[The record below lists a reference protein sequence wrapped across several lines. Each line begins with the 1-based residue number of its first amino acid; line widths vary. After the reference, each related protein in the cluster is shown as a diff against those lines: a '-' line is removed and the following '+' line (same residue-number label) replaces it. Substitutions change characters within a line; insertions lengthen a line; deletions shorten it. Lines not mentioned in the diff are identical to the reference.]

1 VKYSLFIAC
10 AFFSATSF
18 CLSETRLGN
27 YFFGFGING
36 IEHSRSYWEKDNN
49 GTTWTPQERNMEG
62 FSFEMSLNIPLSDS
76 FDLNLGVSRSD
87 FSDDNVSDHLNQANA
102 DLIFRYNRIMRESG
116 FLLPFVGIGVQ
127 YSSYKIGNWNSDQ
140 KFNSVHI
147 SNKEKFHLKVQTGAE
162 LYLNDEITL
171 TPSMSYVNRLFLD
184 AHNDFIF
191 DVSLT
196 WLATRRN
203 ALSLAFSKYVDS
215 KASSIGLEYLH
226 SWK

>member
-1 VKYSLFIAC
+1 MKYSLFIAC

-102 DLIFRYNRIMRESG
+102 DLIFRYNRIKRESG
-116 FLLPFVGIGVQ
+116 FLLPFAGIGLQ
-127 YSSYKIGNWNSDQ
+127 YSSYKQDSIH
-140 KFNSVHI
+140 FT
-147 SNKEKFHLKVQTGAE
+147 NKEKFHLKVQTGAE

-191 DVSLT
+191 DVSLS

>member
-62 FSFEMSLNIPLSDS
+62 FSFEMSLNIPLSNS

-102 DLIFRYNRIMRESG
+102 DLIFRYNRIKRESG
-116 FLLPFVGIGVQ
+116 FLLPFAGIGLQ
-127 YSSYKIGNWNSDQ
+127 YSSYKQDSIH
-140 KFNSVHI
+140 FT
-147 SNKEKFHLKVQTGAE
+147 NKEKFHLKVQTGAE

>member
-1 VKYSLFIAC
+1 
-10 AFFSATSF
+10 
-18 CLSETRLGN
+18 
-27 YFFGFGING
+27 
-36 IEHSRSYWEKDNN
+36 
-49 GTTWTPQERNMEG
+49 MEG

-87 FSDDNVSDHLNQANA
+87 FGDDNVSDHLNQANA
-102 DLIFRYNRIMRESG
+102 DLIFRYNRIKRETR
-116 FLLPFVGIGVQ
+116 FLLPFAGVGLQ
-127 YSSYKIGNWNSDQ
+127 YSSYRKD
-140 KFNSVHI
+140 SVHFTH
-147 SNKEKFHLKVQTGAE
+147 KEKFHLKVQTGTE

-171 TPSMSYVNRLFLD
+171 TPSLSYVNRLFLD

-215 KASSIGLEYLH
+215 QASSIGLEYLH

>member
-1 VKYSLFIAC
+1 
-10 AFFSATSF
+10 
-18 CLSETRLGN
+18 
-27 YFFGFGING
+27 
-36 IEHSRSYWEKDNN
+36 
-49 GTTWTPQERNMEG
+49 MEG

-116 FLLPFVGIGVQ
+116 FLLPFAGIGLQ
-127 YSSYKIGNWNSDQ
+127 YSSYKQDSIH
-140 KFNSVHI
+140 FT
-147 SNKEKFHLKVQTGAE
+147 NKEKFHLKVQTGAE